1 MAKKQ
6 FSLAKKFLQE
16 AGVEECIERAD
27 LELLEKNLL
36 ASLPENWDEKLPEK
50 EADDKVLGE
59 LSHEGKL
66 IFYSYFITRWQ
77 FLHEILTSYLETR
90 FDSRLVQVCKGGVLV
105 EKFPPIQV
113 IQIISIFL

>member
-1 MAKKQ
+1 MAKPQ
-6 FSLAKKFLQE
+6 FPLAKKFLKE
-16 AGVEECIERAD
+16 AGFEKCVDVNDLKRLEEI
-27 LELLEKNLL
+27 LSG
-36 ASLPENWDEKLPEK
+36 SLPKNWDANFPEK

-66 IFYSYFITRWQ
+66 VFYSYFITRWQ
-77 FLHEILTSYLETR
+77 FLHEILTSYLEAR

-105 EKFPPIQV
+105 EKFPPIQA